1 MNIAAERK
9 RGVKPLSSALK
20 IFALLDLIARQR
32 TAVRLVDLT
41 RLTGE
46 SKGTVYQRLVT
57 LMEVGWIEQSEP
69 GSYRL
74 SLRAA
79 MIGDMALEQSNLGER
94 ATATLEQLAL
104 ECKETVSLAALDGV
118 KARLIRRVEAE
129 VVVRAEVRIGTTLQL
144 ASSSSGRILTAF
156 ATPEIRR
163 LLELKGATLAT
174 EDILNQVRTS
184 GYAVSTGEDIP
195 GVRSIAMPIFFGNRG
210 CVAALSIVTP
220 VERFN
225 SERLLPLLRTAAKAL
240 NATMLG
246 PEDGERPGQAVD

>member
-1 MNIAAERK
+1 MNIAVEK
-9 RGVKPLSSALK
+9 KKGVKPLSSALK
-20 IFALLDLIARQR
+20 IFALLDLIARQK

-57 LMEVGWIEQSEP
+57 LMEVGWIEQSDP

-74 SLRAA
+74 ALRAA

-104 ECKETVSLAALDGV
+104 ECKETVSLAVLDGV

-184 GYAVSTGEDIP
+184 GYAVSTGEDIL

-225 SERLLPLLRTAAKAL
+225 SERLLPLLRIAAEAL
-240 NATMLG
+240 NATMLSPDRREAG
-246 PEDGERPGQAVD
+246 ADG